1 MRLPLISILGILLL
15 SGTLSFS
22 QETKTSSKEAD
33 KPVAKKLSPDELEK
47 LLDSRQN
54 ILFLDV
60 REPDEIQTL
69 GTLEGYV
76 NIPLGQLENRLGE
89 IPKDKLIITA
99 CNHGVRSAQAAA
111 LLEKNG
117 FRTLG
122 ACGLAEWKEK
132 GKKVIYPTAEKK
144 KS

>member
-122 ACGLAEWKEK
+122 VCGLAEWKEK